1 MPSVKFLNLNFIPRR
16 DGLVINQLSYV
27 RLFLSSRGP
36 RQETLENDF
45 YARLTIFLNH
55 TFSPKF
61 KFSLPSLS
69 KIGRPILRTMIDPRV
84 RRTLSS
90 PASELKIWLIWSA
103 PVLLMHQIGSNPVLL
118 KVFIFK
124 NLWKLKTR
132 ISSMSQIEIRN
143 RIIVSFGSSFRM
155 DRF

>member
-55 TFSPKF
+55 TFLPKNFHFHLYWNRVPNPVDDGRPTCPPNSEFDCLWAENLIDLISPSFINASNWIK
-61 KFSLPSLS
+61 PSLIKS
-69 KIGRPILRTMIDPRV
+69 LHFQK
-84 RRTLSS
+84 S
-90 PASELKIWLIWSA
+90 
-103 PVLLMHQIGSNPVLL
+103 
-118 KVFIFK
+118 
-124 NLWKLKTR
+124 LKT
-132 ISSMSQIEIRN
+132 EN
-143 RIIVSFGSSFRM
+143 KN
-155 DRF
+155 